1 MIMEKERKT
10 KMGMNKREYQQ
21 KIDELE
27 NLLKIYRDHLGFEKS
42 KSEGF
47 KASIG
52 DKKKIIGD
60 HVAEIQSMQLL
71 IDRYS
76 DRVDILEEKFK
87 FVSDRLTQYQK
98 ELAADYKNADGD
110 ATEQLKIESKMKA
123 IAVAKELLEL

>member
-1 MIMEKERKT
+1 MEKGKE
-10 KMGMNKREYQQ
+10 MGMNKREYQQ

-47 KASIG
+47 KASIR

>member
-1 MIMEKERKT
+1 
-10 KMGMNKREYQQ
+10 MGMNKREYQR

-27 NLLKIYRDHLGFEKS
+27 NLLKIHQDHLEFEKS

-47 KASIG
+47 KTSIR
-52 DKKKIIGD
+52 DKKKIIGY
-60 HVAEIQSMQLL
+60 HVAEIQSMKLL

-76 DRVDILEEKFK
+76 DRLEVLEEKFK

-98 ELAADYKNADGD
+98 ELAADYKDADGD

>member
-1 MIMEKERKT
+1 MEKGKE
-10 KMGMNKREYQQ
+10 MGMNKREYQQ

-27 NLLKIYRDHLGFEKS
+27 NLLKIHQDHLEFEKS

-47 KASIG
+47 KASIR
-52 DKKKIIGD
+52 DKKKIIGE

-76 DRVDILEEKFK
+76 DRVDDLEEKFK
-87 FVSDRLTQYQK
+87 FVSDGLEQYKKQ
-98 ELAADYKNADGD
+98 LSASYKNADGD

-123 IAVAKELLEL
+123 IAVVKELLEL

>member
-1 MIMEKERKT
+1 
-10 KMGMNKREYQQ
+10 
-21 KIDELE
+21 
-27 NLLKIYRDHLGFEKS
+27 
-42 KSEGF
+42 
-47 KASIG
+47 
-52 DKKKIIGD
+52 
-60 HVAEIQSMQLL
+60 MQLL

-87 FVSDRLTQYQK
+87 LVSDRLTQYQK